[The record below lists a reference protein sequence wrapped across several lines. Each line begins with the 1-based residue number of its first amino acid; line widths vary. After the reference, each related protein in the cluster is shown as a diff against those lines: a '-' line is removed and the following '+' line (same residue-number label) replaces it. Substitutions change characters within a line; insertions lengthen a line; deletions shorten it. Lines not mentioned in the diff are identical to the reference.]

1 MPVKDSRFNLKK
13 ETNHVDQG
21 DVQSLYHFRFNISG
35 EINFMMD
42 ILQNNYIRII
52 FSSVAVYFFIILAIR
67 LFGKKELAQLSVYD
81 LVFILLIS
89 NAVQNAMVGPDST
102 LSGGLVAAGSLFV
115 VNYILKQL
123 QFRFPKFGK
132 AIQGEAI
139 MLVFQGKILSTHLKN
154 AGITE
159 DELMEV
165 IREHGVAKV
174 SDVDLAVLEVDG
186 NISVLST
193 EIHKKTTRRRRAHK
207 VISKQQ

>member
-1 MPVKDSRFNLKK
+1 M
-13 ETNHVDQG
+13 
-21 DVQSLYHFRFNISG
+21 
-35 EINFMMD
+35 NFMMD

-52 FSSVAVYFFIILAIR
+52 LSSVAVYLFIILAIR

-102 LSGGLVAAGSLFV
+102 LSGGLVAAASLFV
-115 VNYILKQL
+115 VNYFLKQL

-139 MLVFQGKILSTHLKN
+139 MLVFEGKILSSNMKN

-165 IREHGVAKV
+165 IREHGVASV
-174 SDVDLAVLEVDG
+174 AEVDLAVLEVDG
-186 NISVLST
+186 NISVLSAD
-193 EIHKKTTRRRRAHK
+193 IRKKTTRRRKAHK
-207 VISKQQ
+207 IISKNQ

>member
-1 MPVKDSRFNLKK
+1 MIELF
-13 ETNHVDQG
+13 
-21 DVQSLYHFRFNISG
+21 
-35 EINFMMD
+35 
-42 ILQNNYIRII
+42 QNNYIRII

-102 LSGGLVAAGSLFV
+102 LLGGLIAAASLFV
-115 VNYILKQL
+115 VNYILKKM

-139 MLVFQGKILSTHLKN
+139 MLVFNGKILSSHLKN

-165 IREHGVAKV
+165 IREHSVASV
-174 SDVDLAVLEVDG
+174 SEVDLAVLEVDG

-193 EIHKKTTRRRRAHK
+193 DLHKKTTRRRKAHK
-207 VISKQQ
+207 IISKQQ

>member
-1 MPVKDSRFNLKK
+1 
-13 ETNHVDQG
+13 
-21 DVQSLYHFRFNISG
+21 
-35 EINFMMD
+35 MD

-102 LSGGLVAAGSLFV
+102 LTGGLVAAGSLFV

-123 QFRFPKFGK
+123 QLRFPKFGK

-139 MLVFQGKILSTHLKN
+139 IDVFFAEGT
-154 AGITE
+154 
-159 DELMEV
+159 
-165 IREHGVAKV
+165 
-174 SDVDLAVLEVDG
+174 
-186 NISVLST
+186 ISVLISSAVRITDSIFTQKFHHFSFHFICSLHHRFHLLISLYSFPGNFIPSDVST
-193 EIHKKTTRRRRAHK
+193 KFHSTHEFILNIFITDIFNITDL
-207 VISKQQ
+207 IF

>member
-1 MPVKDSRFNLKK
+1 
-13 ETNHVDQG
+13 
-21 DVQSLYHFRFNISG
+21 
-35 EINFMMD
+35 MD

-52 FSSVAVYFFIILAIR
+52 FSSVCVYFFIILAIR

-102 LSGGLVAAGSLFV
+102 LTGGLVAAASLFV
-115 VNYILKQL
+115 VNFILKKL
-123 QFRFPKFGK
+123 QFRFPKFEK

-139 MLVFQGKILSTHLKN
+139 MLVFQGKILSSHMKI

-165 IREHGVAKV
+165 IREHGVASV
-174 SDVDLAVLEVDG
+174 SKVDLVVLEVDG

-193 EIHKKTTRRRRAHK
+193 EIHKQTTRRRKAHK
-207 VISKQQ
+207 IISKKQ

>member
-1 MPVKDSRFNLKK
+1 
-13 ETNHVDQG
+13 
-21 DVQSLYHFRFNISG
+21 
-35 EINFMMD
+35 MMD

-52 FSSVAVYFFIILAIR
+52 LSSVAVYFFIILAIR

-102 LSGGLVAAGSLFV
+102 LTGGLVAAASLFV
-115 VNYILKQL
+115 VNFILKKL

-139 MLVFQGKILSTHLKN
+139 MLVFEGEILSSNMNN

-165 IREHGVAKV
+165 IREHGVASV
-174 SDVDLAVLEVDG
+174 SEVDLAVLEVDG

-193 EIHKKTTRRRRAHK
+193 DIRKKTTKRRKAHK
-207 VISKQQ
+207 IISKHQ

>member
-1 MPVKDSRFNLKK
+1 
-13 ETNHVDQG
+13 
-21 DVQSLYHFRFNISG
+21 
-35 EINFMMD
+35 MD
-42 ILQNNYIRII
+42 ILQNNYFRIV
-52 FSSVAVYFFIILAIR
+52 FSSIAVYFFIILAIR

-115 VNYILKQL
+115 VNFILKKLQL
-123 QFRFPKFGK
+123 RFPKFGK

-139 MLVFQGKILSTHLKN
+139 MLVFKGKVLSSNMKN

-165 IREHGVAKV
+165 IREHGVTSV
-174 SDVDLAVLEVDG
+174 SEVNLAVLEVDG

-193 EIHKKTTRRRRAHK
+193 DLRKKTTRRRKAHK
-207 VISKQQ
+207 IISKQQSG

>member
-1 MPVKDSRFNLKK
+1 
-13 ETNHVDQG
+13 
-21 DVQSLYHFRFNISG
+21 
-35 EINFMMD
+35 MD

-52 FSSVAVYFFIILAIR
+52 FSSVCVYFFIILAIR

-102 LSGGLVAAGSLFV
+102 LTGGLVAAGSLFV
-115 VNYILKQL
+115 INYILKQL
-123 QFRFPKFGK
+123 QLRYPKFGK
-132 AIQGEAI
+132 AIQGDAI
-139 MLVFQGKILSTHLKN
+139 MLVFQGKILSSHMKN

-165 IREHGVAKV
+165 IREHGVASV
-174 SDVDLAVLEVDG
+174 SKVDLAVLEVDG

-193 EIHKKTTRRRRAHK
+193 ELRKKTTRRRKAHK
-207 VISKQQ
+207 VISKNQ

>member
-1 MPVKDSRFNLKK
+1 MA
-13 ETNHVDQG
+13 
-21 DVQSLYHFRFNISG
+21 
-35 EINFMMD
+35 FMMD
-42 ILQNNYIRII
+42 ILQNNYIRIV
-52 FSSVAVYFFIILAIR
+52 FSSVAVYIFIILAIR

-102 LSGGLVAAGSLFV
+102 LSGGLVAAASLFV
-115 VNYILKQL
+115 VNFILKQL
-123 QFRFPKFGK
+123 QIRFPKFGK

-139 MLVFQGKILSTHLKN
+139 MLVFQGKILSSHMKN

-165 IREHGVAKV
+165 IREHGVAAV
-174 SDVDLAVLEVDG
+174 SEVDLAVLEVDG

-193 EIHKKTTRRRRAHK
+193 ELRKKTTRRRKAHK
-207 VISKQQ
+207 VISKQQS

>member
-1 MPVKDSRFNLKK
+1 M
-13 ETNHVDQG
+13 
-21 DVQSLYHFRFNISG
+21 
-35 EINFMMD
+35 NFMMD
-42 ILQNNYIRII
+42 IFQNNYIQII
-52 FSSVAVYFFIILAIR
+52 FSSVTVYFFIILAIR

-102 LSGGLVAAGSLFV
+102 LLGGLVAAASLFV

-139 MLVFQGKILSTHLKN
+139 MLVFKGKILSSHLKN
-154 AGITE
+154 AAITE

-165 IREHGVAKV
+165 IREHGVASV
-174 SDVDLAVLEVDG
+174 SEVDLAVLEVDG

-193 EIHKKTTRRRRAHK
+193 DFHKKTTRRRKAHK
-207 VISKQQ
+207 IISKQQ

>member
-1 MPVKDSRFNLKK
+1 
-13 ETNHVDQG
+13 
-21 DVQSLYHFRFNISG
+21 
-35 EINFMMD
+35 MD
-42 ILQNNYIRII
+42 ILQNNYIRIVFTSI
-52 FSSVAVYFFIILAIR
+52 SVYFFIILAIR

-102 LSGGLVAAGSLFV
+102 LMGGLVAAGSLFV

-123 QFRFPKFGK
+123 QLRFPKFGK
-132 AIQGEAI
+132 AIEGEAI
-139 MLVFQGKILSTHLKN
+139 MLVFEGEILSSNMKN
-154 AGITE
+154 AEISE

-165 IREHGVAKV
+165 VREHGVASV

-193 EIHKKTTRRRRAHK
+193 DLRKKTTRRRKAHK
-207 VISKQQ
+207 IISKQQT

>member
-1 MPVKDSRFNLKK
+1 
-13 ETNHVDQG
+13 
-21 DVQSLYHFRFNISG
+21 
-35 EINFMMD
+35 MD
-42 ILQNNYIRII
+42 ILQSNYIRII
-52 FSSVAVYFFIILAIR
+52 FSSVAVYLFIILAIR

-102 LSGGLVAAGSLFV
+102 LLGGLVAAGSLFV

-123 QFRFPKFGK
+123 QLRFPKFGK

-139 MLVFQGKILSTHLKN
+139 MLVFEGKVLSSNMKN
-154 AGITE
+154 AGITQ

-165 IREHGVAKV
+165 IREHGVASI

-193 EIHKKTTRRRRAHK
+193 DLRKKTTRRHKAHK
-207 VISKQQ
+207 IISKQQ

>member
-1 MPVKDSRFNLKK
+1 
-13 ETNHVDQG
+13 
-21 DVQSLYHFRFNISG
+21 
-35 EINFMMD
+35 MD
-42 ILQNNYIRII
+42 ILQNNYIRIVFTSI
-52 FSSVAVYFFIILAIR
+52 SVYFFIILAIR

-102 LSGGLVAAGSLFV
+102 LTGGLVAAGSLFV

-123 QFRFPKFGK
+123 QLRYPKFGK
-132 AIQGEAI
+132 AIQGDAI
-139 MLVFQGKILSTHLKN
+139 MLVFQGKILSSHMKN

-165 IREHGVAKV
+165 IREHGVALV
-174 SDVDLAVLEVDG
+174 SKVDLAVLEVDG

-193 EIHKKTTRRRRAHK
+193 ELRKKTTRRRKAHK
-207 VISKQQ
+207 IISKQQ

>member
-1 MPVKDSRFNLKK
+1 
-13 ETNHVDQG
+13 
-21 DVQSLYHFRFNISG
+21 
-35 EINFMMD
+35 MMD
-42 ILQNNYIRII
+42 ILQNNYIRIV

-102 LSGGLVAAGSLFV
+102 LTGGLVAAASLFV
-115 VNYILKQL
+115 VNFILKRL

-132 AIQGEAI
+132 AIQGEAV
-139 MLVFQGKILSTHLKN
+139 MLVFHGEILPSNLKN

-165 IREHGVAKV
+165 IREHGVASV
-174 SDVDLAVLEVDG
+174 SDVDLSVLEVDG
-186 NISVLST
+186 NISVLSMD
-193 EIHKKTTRRRRAHK
+193 IRKKTTRRRKAHK
-207 VISKQQ
+207 IISKHQ

>member
-1 MPVKDSRFNLKK
+1 
-13 ETNHVDQG
+13 
-21 DVQSLYHFRFNISG
+21 
-35 EINFMMD
+35 MD
-42 ILQNNYIRII
+42 LLQNNYIRII
-52 FSSVAVYFFIILAIR
+52 FSSVSVYFFIILAIR

-102 LSGGLVAAGSLFV
+102 LTGGLVAAGSLFV
-115 VNYILKQL
+115 VNFILKKL

-139 MLVFQGKILSTHLKN
+139 MLVFQGKILSSHMKI

-165 IREHGVAKV
+165 IREHGIASV
-174 SDVDLAVLEVDG
+174 SEVDLSVLEVDG

-193 EIHKKTTRRRRAHK
+193 ELRKKTTRRRKAHK
-207 VISKQQ
+207 IISKNQ